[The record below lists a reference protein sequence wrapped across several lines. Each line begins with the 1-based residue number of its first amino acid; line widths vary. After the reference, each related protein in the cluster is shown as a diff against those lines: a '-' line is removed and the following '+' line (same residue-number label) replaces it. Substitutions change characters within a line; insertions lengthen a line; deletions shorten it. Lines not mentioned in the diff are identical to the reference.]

1 MKLGIALLAFSL
13 AAFGAHAQNE
23 TPRRFPTVSGQDLNG
38 RPVNL
43 PSDFLGPASLV
54 FIPFEMKQQG
64 DVDSW
69 YAFVQKLKFDNPS
82 MAAWELPPS
91 RGPISSCAS
100 SSTTA

>member
-1 MKLGIALLAFSL
+1 
-13 AAFGAHAQNE
+13 
-23 TPRRFPTVSGQDLNG
+23 VSGQDLNG

-69 YAFVQKLKFDNPS
+69 DAFGDQGHGCPRLDDHTVHRMS
-82 MAAWELPPS
+82 RCSEAGAAEIARALNAV
-91 RGPISSCAS
+91 R
-100 SSTTA
+100 